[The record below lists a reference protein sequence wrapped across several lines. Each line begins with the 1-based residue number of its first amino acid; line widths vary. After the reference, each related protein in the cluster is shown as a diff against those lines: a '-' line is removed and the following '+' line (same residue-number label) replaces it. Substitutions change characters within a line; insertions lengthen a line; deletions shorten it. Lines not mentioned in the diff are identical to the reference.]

1 MAHKVL
7 IPQEISEKGKQYLRE
22 RGYEIKM
29 GSGMSAEAI
38 KRDVVD
44 CEAILARVEKYPAD
58 VIEAGLLLKVIA
70 RHGVG
75 VDNVDVKRAEELG
88 IWVANAPES
97 NSNTVAEHTIGV
109 IIALAKLLLPIVNS
123 FKGGN
128 YEIRNQK
135 RGEDLEGKTL
145 GIAGIGKIGCMVARK
160 AALGLSMNV
169 IAYDPYA
176 SADGFPDFVERVPNW
191 EDVFE
196 KSDFVTIHIPSNENT
211 KNIVGKREF
220 ELMKTSSYFINAA
233 RGEIVDE
240 KALTTALQEE
250 QIAGAAI
257 DVYKNEPPDADNAL
271 LHMDNVITTPHTAA
285 LTAECMERMALHAAM
300 CIDDVFSG
308 NEPRWPVNKP
318 NPPRDVV

>member
-1 MAHKVL
+1 MARKVL

-44 CEAILARVEKYPAD
+44 CEAVLARVEMYPAD
-58 VIEAGLLLKVIA
+58 VLEAGLMLKVIA

-75 VDNVDVKRAEELG
+75 VDNIDVRRAEELG
-88 IWVANAPES
+88 IWVANAPKS
-97 NSNTVAEHTIGV
+97 NSNTVAEHTVGV
-109 IIALAKLLLPIVNS
+109 IVALAKLLLPTVNS

-128 YEIRNQK
+128 YEIRDRN

-145 GIAGIGKIGCMVARK
+145 GIAGIGKIGSLVARK
-160 AALGLSMNV
+160 VALGLSMNV
-169 IAYDPYA
+169 IAYDPYM
-176 SADGFPDFVERVPNW
+176 STDGFPEFVEPASKW

-196 KSDFVTIHIPSNENT
+196 KSDFVTIHIPANENT

-220 ELMKTSSYFINAA
+220 ELMKPSAHFINAA

-240 KALTTALQEE
+240 SALIAALQEKR
-250 QIAGAAI
+250 IAGAAI
-257 DVYKNEPPDADNAL
+257 DVYENEPPDADNAL
-271 LHMDNVITTPHTAA
+271 LYMENVIATPHTAA
-285 LTAECMERMALHAAM
+285 MTTECMERMALHAAM

-318 NPPRDVV
+318 NPPRSVV